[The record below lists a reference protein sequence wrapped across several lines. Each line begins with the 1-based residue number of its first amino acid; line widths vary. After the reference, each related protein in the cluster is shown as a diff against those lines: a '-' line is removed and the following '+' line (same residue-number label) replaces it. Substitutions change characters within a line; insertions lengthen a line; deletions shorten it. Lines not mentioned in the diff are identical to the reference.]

1 MFAQWNVSWIFVE
14 QHIASEN
21 RHGTVGS
28 SIEMRFCSVQKL
40 WSTNRGKKKSIKAK
54 VSSWMTKN
62 FFRCAHELTLKSPL
76 YQNFPFAQPF
86 TSVSSPWLVYCSRLL
101 LRTLFA
107 FYALLFFSS
116 LLLSFGEAH
125 KTIFYLPLRSVSSIL
140 SHRWDSLRLF
150 RYWPDSLKQ
159 TPLDWHF
166 FNYHSNNECIF
177 CFVLISRKISLHAC
191 RKFDTLAFIW
201 RAYRIRGSGIN
212 CSWVVVAA
220 EMSTFRQA
228 DYPIIHSLNRFL
240 QMSSPDSFFLLC
252 GASLGI
258 KLTTTHQ
265 HILWICL
272 QNVHIYAKISERIE
286 QRNRETEKKR
296 SLKQHFP
303 F

>member
-28 SIEMRFCSVQKL
+28 SIEMRFCSIQKL
-40 WSTNRGKKKSIKAK
+40 WSTTRGKKKSIKAK

-76 YQNFPFAQPF
+76 YQNFPFAQSF

-107 FYALLFFSS
+107 FYASLFFSS

-166 FNYHSNNECIF
+166 FNYHSNNECIL
-177 CFVLISRKISLHAC
+177 FVLISRVQEIRYYGFYLKSISNS
-191 RKFDTLAFIW
+191 RKRQKLFMGGCCSRNEHISASRLSNYPFI
-201 RAYRIRGSGIN
+201 
-212 CSWVVVAA
+212 
-220 EMSTFRQA
+220 
-228 DYPIIHSLNRFL
+228 
-240 QMSSPDSFFLLC
+240 
-252 GASLGI
+252 
-258 KLTTTHQ
+258 K
-265 HILWICL
+265 
-272 QNVHIYAKISERIE
+272 
-286 QRNRETEKKR
+286 
-296 SLKQHFP
+296 
-303 F
+303 